1 MAVDHDTLINLTAT
15 SGSADIGAPLS
26 GHASLAARLALLAD
40 VWRLLRERLGRIA
53 GVAEWLPGDR
63 TNLFPDVEQPV

>member
-15 SGSADIGAPLS
+15 SGSADIGAPPLS
-26 GHASLAARLALLAD
+26 GHVSSPDRLALLAD
-40 VWRLLRERLGRIA
+40 VWRLLRERLGHIA

-63 TNLFPDVEQPV
+63 TDPFPDVE